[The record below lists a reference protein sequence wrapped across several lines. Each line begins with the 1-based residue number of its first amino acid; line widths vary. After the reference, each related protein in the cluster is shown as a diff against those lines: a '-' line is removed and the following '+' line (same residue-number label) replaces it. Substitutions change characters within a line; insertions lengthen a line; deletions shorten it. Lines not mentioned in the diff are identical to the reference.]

1 MKYNKHIIST
11 IGGGRTGLLAVAL
24 LSLILLFLL
33 LFLHFFAKPTSAS
46 IPIDVDALCFHDH
59 DTYLSYAERAFLD
72 DDPEGLYVLG
82 AAYYL
87 RQEGLLPDE
96 IYTVSHAEAD
106 EFLDVSSA
114 QGYDPART
122 LIFWLQS
129 QGKWQFSNEK

>member
-1 MKYNKHIIST
+1 M
-11 IGGGRTGLLAVAL
+11 
-24 LSLILLFLL
+24 
-33 LFLHFFAKPTSAS
+33 HFFAKPTSAS
-46 IPIDVDALCFHDH
+46 IPIDADALCFHDH

-96 IYTVSHAEAD
+96 IYTVSQSDAD

-122 LIFWLQS
+122 LIFWLNTREFGWFVDEHS
-129 QGKWQFSNEK
+129 LGANLNRHV